1 MSLKMAFPVTESV
14 VTKQHPF
21 GCCFCINRHDWRWHM
36 NPRQRQ
42 MIKEAYQAGYLEAL
56 DENIFSGAAKVAT
69 KFGKFLR
76 KLFRGGGDV
85 VDDVTPTTP
94 AEVLNKIDD
103 LSKQLDQVDDPPP
116 FPSIDDLRS
125 RPRPSY
131 TRPPEEIP
139 PDLDDVAD
147 EYGVD
152 QFGNIDPDAQP
163 DLRKA
168 LGNQGLDNLLR
179 DALKQERLQEY
190 ADDLGI
196 DINDIPPDIVD
207 DITRGIDDIDPDDL
221 IDLFGG
227 GG

>member
-1 MSLKMAFPVTESV
+1 
-14 VTKQHPF
+14 
-21 GCCFCINRHDWRWHM
+21 M

-42 MIKEAYQAGYLEAL
+42 MIKEAYKAGYQEAL
-56 DENIFSGAAKVAT
+56 DENIFAGIAKGIA
-69 KFGKFLR
+69 KRGSKIGKFL
-76 KLFRGGGDV
+76 KKIFRGGGDV

-103 LSKQLDQVDDPPP
+103 LSKQLDQVDQVGDPPP

-147 EYGVD
+147 EFGVD

-163 DLRKA
+163 DLSKA
-168 LGNQGLDNLLR
+168 LGNEGLDRLLR
-179 DALKQERLQEY
+179 DTLKQERLQEY

-227 GG
+227 DGG

>member
-1 MSLKMAFPVTESV
+1 
-14 VTKQHPF
+14 
-21 GCCFCINRHDWRWHM
+21 M
-36 NPRQRQ
+36 NPTQRKL
-42 MIKEAYQAGYLEAL
+42 IKEAYQAGYQEAL
-56 DENIFSGAAKVAT
+56 DEGFGKLLAKA
-69 KFGKFLR
+69 GKFLK
-76 KLFRGGGDV
+76 KLFKRGDGV

-168 LGNQGLDNLLR
+168 LGNEGLDRLLR
-179 DALKQERLQEY
+179 DTLKQERLQEY

>member
-1 MSLKMAFPVTESV
+1 
-14 VTKQHPF
+14 
-21 GCCFCINRHDWRWHM
+21 M
-36 NPRQRQ
+36 NPTQRQ
-42 MIKEAYQAGYLEAL
+42 MIKEAYQAGYQEAL
-56 DENIFSGAAKVAT
+56 DEGLGSILAKA
-69 KFGKFLR
+69 GKFLK
-76 KLFRGGGDV
+76 KLFKRGDGV

>member
-42 MIKEAYQAGYLEAL
+42 MIKEAYQAGYQEAL
-56 DENIFSGAAKVAT
+56 DEGLGSILAKA
-69 KFGKFLR
+69 GKFLK
-76 KLFRGGGDV
+76 KLFKRGDGV

>member
-1 MSLKMAFPVTESV
+1 
-14 VTKQHPF
+14 
-21 GCCFCINRHDWRWHM
+21 M
-36 NPRQRQ
+36 NPTQRKL
-42 MIKEAYQAGYLEAL
+42 IKEAYQAGYREAL

-85 VDDVTPTTP
+85 VDDTGVG
-94 AEVLNKIDD
+94 EVLNKIDD
-103 LSKQLDQVDDPPP
+103 LSKQLDQVDQVGDPPP

-147 EYGVD
+147 EFGVD

-163 DLRKA
+163 DLSKA
-168 LGNQGLDNLLR
+168 LGNEGLDRLLR
-179 DALKQERLQEY
+179 DTLKQERLQEY

-227 GG
+227 DGG

>member
-21 GCCFCINRHDWRWHM
+21 GCCFCINRHNWRWHM

-42 MIKEAYQAGYLEAL
+42 MIKEAYQAGYQEAL
-56 DENIFSGAAKVAT
+56 DEGLGSILAKA
-69 KFGKFLR
+69 GKFLK
-76 KLFRGGGDV
+76 KLFKRGDGV

>member
-42 MIKEAYQAGYLEAL
+42 MIKEAYQAGYQEAL
-56 DENIFSGAAKVAT
+56 DEGFGKLLAKA
-69 KFGKFLR
+69 GKFLK
-76 KLFRGGGDV
+76 KLFKRGDGV